1 MNSNFTE
8 AELKEI
14 ENQLKCPSGDFGLT
28 VAQNMNK
35 SNVGMTQN
43 SIKALD
49 IHEQDSILELGP
61 GNGNH
66 VSKIMEVAPNLSYV
80 GLDISETMI
89 NEAKTINNS
98 LIENYS
104 VQFKHYDE
112 GLLPFSDESFD
123 KIFTVNTL
131 YFWEAPVFMLNE
143 LYRVLKING
152 LFVISF
158 AQKDFLE
165 KLPYV
170 GEKFNLFSMNDF
182 EELIELSSFEIIHTE
197 NFKDEVT
204 IDDNTINRTY
214 SIVELH
220 KF

>member
-1 MNSNFTE
+1 M
-8 AELKEI
+8 
-14 ENQLKCPSGDFGLT
+14 
-28 VAQNMNK
+28 
-35 SNVGMTQN
+35 
-43 SIKALD
+43 
-49 IHEQDSILELGP
+49 
-61 GNGNH
+61 
-66 VSKIMEVAPNLSYV
+66 
-80 GLDISETMI
+80 
-89 NEAKTINNS
+89 
-98 LIENYS
+98 
-104 VQFKHYDE
+104 
-112 GLLPFSDESFD
+112 
-123 KIFTVNTL
+123 
-131 YFWEAPVFMLNE
+131 
-143 LYRVLKING
+143 
-152 LFVISF
+152 FVISF